1 LTSIIKNVNGFSTIS
16 ISQVLIMH
24 YEVTLTTKQTIS
36 PTATN

>member
-1 LTSIIKNVNGFSTIS
+1 
-16 ISQVLIMH
+16 MH